1 MAKVEDMANELVLA
15 KEQLKNINA
24 TINRDKEVLAG
35 IQKEIDVKKW
45 LAEEADAKINELVD
59 QIASLNATKESIEK
73 EYWALRDN
81 LKAEIK
87 KLSDSKK
94 KDEEKYHITVSE
106 LSNDVK
112 VLWARKTNL
121 EGAIADLEKEL
132 EEEKGKKDAEIWYKE
147 AELKKVQ
154 DKISD
159 FNVTLAEQQA
169 EFDKTAN
176 AIKEFE
182 DRLAE
187 KDKVEKSIAKL
198 VKQQEEEYQRV
209 QELIMDKWDVKE
221 EISAAK
227 SELKELIKQ
236 KEEVEKEVADYVKKK
251 IDIKTRNDALDAK
264 EKYLRKKFEEAWVKF
279 D

>member
-132 EEEKGKKDAEIWYKE
+132 EEEKSKKDAEIWYKE
-147 AELKKVQ
+147 DELKKVQ

-169 EFDKTAN
+169 QFDKTAN

-182 DRLAE
+182 DRLAD

>member
-73 EYWALRDN
+73 EYWAVRDN

-121 EGAIADLEKEL
+121 EGAIADLEKGL
-132 EEEKGKKDAEIWYKE
+132 EEEKGKINAEIWYKE
-147 AELKKVQ
+147 DELKKVQ

-169 EFDKTAN
+169 QFDKTAN

-182 DRLAE
+182 ERLME

-236 KEEVEKEVADYVKKK
+236 KESVEKEVADYVKKK
-251 IDIKTRNDALDAK
+251 IDIKARNDALDAK